1 MPYALI
7 TGASKGIGKAI
18 AFELA
23 SRKNDVLLVARSA
36 DLLQQI
42 AAEIQAKFAVKVAFF
57 ATDLAANDAAE
68 KVKNFCETNN
78 FDINILVNNAGY
90 GLNGSFENLPI
101 QEQLNMMQLNMNVLV
116 QLCHAFLPMLKQQ
129 QKAYILNVSSTTA
142 YQAIPF
148 MGLYAA
154 SKAFVLSFSRALKIE
169 LKKTSVSVTCLVP
182 GSTATDFSNRAG
194 ISEELVKKGENV
206 TMSSEAVAKIA
217 IDSMMAGNAE
227 IIPGFVNK
235 IGAFFPR
242 FLPKSLP
249 EKIAEGLYEVKS

>member
-1 MPYALI
+1 MSYSLI

-23 SRKNDVLLVARSA
+23 LRKNDLLLVARSE
-36 DLLQQI
+36 DLLKQI
-42 AAEIQAKFAVKVAFF
+42 AKEIQAKFSVKVAYF
-57 ATDLAANDAAE
+57 ATDLAAFDAAE
-68 KVKNFCETNN
+68 KVKNFCEKNN
-78 FDINILVNNAGY
+78 LDINILVNNAGY
-90 GLNGSFENLPI
+90 GLNGSFENLAI
-101 QEQLNMMQLNMNVLV
+101 SEQLNMMQLNMTSLV
-116 QLCHAFLPMLKQQ
+116 HLCHAFLPMLKKQN
-129 QKAYILNVSSTTA
+129 KAYILNVSSTTA

-148 MGLYAA
+148 MSLYAA
-154 SKAFVLSFSRALKIE
+154 SKAFVLSFSRGLKLE

-206 TMSSEAVAKIA
+206 TMTSEAVAKIA
-217 IDSMMAGNAE
+217 IDGMFAEKTE

-249 EKIAEGLYEVKS
+249 EKIAAGLYEVK